1 MWVTRR
7 SFRKTSL
14 VKEYQ
19 NRGETLALLGILARP
34 TLALFPTVEVAG
46 AVQGMVSVSKRWNY
60 YPQAFLLITS

>member
-46 AVQGMVSVSKRWNY
+46 VVQGMVSVS
-60 YPQAFLLITS
+60 